1 MNGRPTLSV
10 PPLTPSRIRPMTR
23 LFTALPAAA
32 LVTLAGLAAPASA
45 QDQVAIRAGKIH
57 TLSDGVIE
65 NAVILIENGVITA
78 VGKDVE
84 VPWNAKVVDAKEH
97 VVMPTWILAHAS
109 GGMSGSNEQMA
120 NVPFLT
126 VLDAIDPSSTW
137 FEECLRNGVGAMH
150 VIPGNNTLLGG
161 KGMIVR
167 PFGKTVEDMTIRD
180 RGGMKVSLDA
190 PRGTSRMAQIRKL
203 RNALQDGM
211 DAKADLERQKA
222 EFAKEKEAGA
232 TDKDEFDGEL
242 DDMKKPVVDLIDG
255 KVTGFLYVPSAA
267 EIPEVQRL
275 RETYPDMKLVL
286 VLGGRTW
293 KAADRIAALGLPV
306 VLDDGAIEVVERDPE
321 TGDEETVCP
330 PKVLADAGV
339 EFAISISDNTGATSR
354 YPWWQMASMIRHG
367 VDRETAIRSLSTV
380 PAKILGLEGQFGT
393 VAVGKVANLQ
403 VLTGDPIQATTW
415 VDTVLLE
422 GEVVYERSKDPRLQL
437 LFGDNAG
444 GTETGGAE
452 K

>member
-242 DDMKKPVVDLIDG
+242 DDMKKPVVDL
-255 KVTGFLYVPSAA
+255 A
-267 EIPEVQRL
+267 
-275 RETYPDMKLVL
+275 
-286 VLGGRTW
+286 
-293 KAADRIAALGLPV
+293 
-306 VLDDGAIEVVERDPE
+306 
-321 TGDEETVCP
+321 
-330 PKVLADAGV
+330 
-339 EFAISISDNTGATSR
+339 
-354 YPWWQMASMIRHG
+354 MA
-367 VDRETAIRSLSTV
+367 
-380 PAKILGLEGQFGT
+380 
-393 VAVGKVANLQ
+393 
-403 VLTGDPIQATTW
+403 
-415 VDTVLLE
+415 
-422 GEVVYERSKDPRLQL
+422 
-437 LFGDNAG
+437 
-444 GTETGGAE
+444 
-452 K
+452 